1 MAASR
6 PHVAVRGLAA
16 LLMAAVPGL
25 LPAQAVAPPG
35 VEAARPPTERTLRP
49 VDRSQT
55 RERVRT
61 SRDCRQEE
69 ADLRAQYR
77 IQSDGVHSQYDARI
91 AAASGAEHE
100 SLEKERDAKLGAL
113 HRDADMAVKKF
124 RDKCREDNE
133 ALLRSPLVPG
143 DRN

>member
-1 MAASR
+1 MAAIRSGSI
-6 PHVAVRGLAA
+6 VRGLAA
-16 LLMAAVPGL
+16 ALIVVAPGL
-25 LPAQAVAPPG
+25 ILAQAIPPPG
-35 VEAARPPTERTLRP
+35 VDAARPPTERTLRP

-61 SRDCRQEE
+61 SRDCRKEE

-91 AAASGAEHE
+91 AAASGAARE
-100 SLEKERDAKLGAL
+100 SLQSERDAKLATL
-113 HRDADMAVKKF
+113 HGEADAAAKKF
-124 RDKCREDNE
+124 RDKCHDDNE
-133 ALLRSPLVPG
+133 ALLRSPLIPG

>member
-6 PHVAVRGLAA
+6 PRPAVRGLAA
-16 LLMAAVPGL
+16 LLMAVAPGL
-25 LPAQAVAPPG
+25 LLAQAVAPPG

-91 AAASGAEHE
+91 AAASGAE
-100 SLEKERDAKLGAL
+100 
-113 HRDADMAVKKF
+113 MAVKKF
-124 RDKCREDNE
+124 RDKCRDDNQ